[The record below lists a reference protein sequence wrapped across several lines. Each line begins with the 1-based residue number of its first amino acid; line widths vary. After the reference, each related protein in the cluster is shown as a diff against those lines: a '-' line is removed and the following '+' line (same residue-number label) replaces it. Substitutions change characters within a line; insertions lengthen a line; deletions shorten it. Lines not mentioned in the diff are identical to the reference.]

1 MLQGYKYLNYCAILM
16 KKKLINSNSFYIVGD
31 IGNTDTKIFL
41 LNDEF
46 VKIKKIFLK
55 TRLITNMYIY
65 KNLKILNNK
74 KIKNCLFSSVVPS
87 AYKQIKILL
96 GLTLKTLRLL
106 AQTFLLDQWSQFVKK
121 SKSCKL

>member
-1 MLQGYKYLNYCAILM
+1 M

-55 TRLITNMYIY
+55 TRLITNTYI
-65 KNLKILNNK
+65 
-74 KIKNCLFSSVVPS
+74 
-87 AYKQIKILL
+87 
-96 GLTLKTLRLL
+96 
-106 AQTFLLDQWSQFVKK
+106 
-121 SKSCKL
+121 